1 MRGKRTEG
9 MTVHKD
15 ALRPWAVVLAGGRS
29 SRMGVDKALL
39 PVGNRPLIVHLTE
52 QVRAL
57 GWPCVIVLPPGGPPA
72 RVGRY
77 QSLVPWASFVF
88 DAEAGRGP
96 VMGIAS
102 GASAVRSEWMM
113 LLSCDIPNLDT
124 ALLGEMMEIANTD
137 SPDAPLVGV
146 YVAGEPF
153 HGLYRREPALRAARK
168 VLTKAGPRASARAW
182 LDALGPARVLPATR
196 RSWVNLNTPK
206 DYEEYV
212 RRSGAQN
219 P

>member
-1 MRGKRTEG
+1 M
-9 MTVHKD
+9 HKD

-57 GWPCVIVLPPGGPPA
+57 GWPCVIVLPPAGPPA
-72 RVGRY
+72 RIGRY

-102 GASAVRSEWMM
+102 GASAVRS
-113 LLSCDIPNLDT
+113 N
-124 ALLGEMMEIANTD
+124 G
-137 SPDAPLVGV
+137 
-146 YVAGEPF
+146 
-153 HGLYRREPALRAARK
+153 
-168 VLTKAGPRASARAW
+168 
-182 LDALGPARVLPATR
+182 
-196 RSWVNLNTPK
+196 
-206 DYEEYV
+206 
-212 RRSGAQN
+212 
-219 P
+219 

>member
-1 MRGKRTEG
+1 
-9 MTVHKD
+9 
-15 ALRPWAVVLAGGRS
+15 
-29 SRMGVDKALL
+29 
-39 PVGNRPLIVHLTE
+39 
-52 QVRAL
+52 
-57 GWPCVIVLPPGGPPA
+57 
-72 RVGRY
+72 
-77 QSLVPWASFVF
+77 
-88 DAEAGRGP
+88 
-96 VMGIAS
+96 
-102 GASAVRSEWMM
+102 MM